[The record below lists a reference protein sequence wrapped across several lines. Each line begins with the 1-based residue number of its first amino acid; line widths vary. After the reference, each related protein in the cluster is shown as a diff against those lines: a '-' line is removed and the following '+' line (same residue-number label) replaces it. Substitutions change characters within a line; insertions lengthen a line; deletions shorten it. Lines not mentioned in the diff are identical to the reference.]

1 MWSFLRAKTVV
12 LQPSLPPSGAL
23 GILRDRCSLS
33 GTDESDGGNHM
44 VAWATTCRKG
54 GKGKC
59 QEAGKTWENEEGKG
73 LRDRQGGRSEVE
85 VEEAGTRREGSQY
98 MKNVKRML

>member
-33 GTDESDGGNHM
+33 GTDESDAGNHM
-44 VAWATTCRKG
+44 QKRRKRKMSG
-54 GKGKC
+54 SRENMGK
-59 QEAGKTWENEEGKG
+59 
-73 LRDRQGGRSEVE
+73 
-85 VEEAGTRREGSQY
+85 
-98 MKNVKRML
+98 